1 MGKRK
6 FRLSTGLK
14 NAERKQQESKQREPG
29 RPKKRVGKPIDDA
42 ESASNSNGPVI
53 FKKICCKILF
63 KNFFYSRDLRNCAR
77 V

>member
-6 FRLSTGLK
+6 FRLGTGRK

-53 FKKICCKILF
+53 F
-63 KNFFYSRDLRNCAR
+63 
-77 V
+77 